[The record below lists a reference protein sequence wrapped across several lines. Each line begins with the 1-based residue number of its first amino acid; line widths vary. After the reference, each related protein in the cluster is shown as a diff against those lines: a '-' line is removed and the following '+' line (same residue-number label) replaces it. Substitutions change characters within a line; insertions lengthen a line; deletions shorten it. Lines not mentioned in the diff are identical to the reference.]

1 MSESW
6 KVYAGMQDVW
16 KMQRCDE
23 HSKHAFAVGCV
34 RDVLCVCVCVCVG
47 CLQMQNLHKVS
58 HPS

>member
-1 MSESW
+1 
-6 KVYAGMQDVW
+6 VYAGMQDVW

-47 CLQMQNLHKVS
+47 CLQMHNLHKVS